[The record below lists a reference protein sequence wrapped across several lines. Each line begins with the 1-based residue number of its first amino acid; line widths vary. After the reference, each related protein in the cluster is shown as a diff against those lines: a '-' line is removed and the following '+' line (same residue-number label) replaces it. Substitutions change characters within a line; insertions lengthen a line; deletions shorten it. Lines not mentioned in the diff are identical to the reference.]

1 MNNLLLY
8 LVAHISHI
16 LPDTR
21 CFGIKRL
28 LYHMC
33 GVKVGKNVRI
43 CSSAKIIG
51 NAPLIIG
58 ENVWIGHDTMII
70 ASARVTIESH
80 VNIAPRV
87 YIGTGTHEIDT
98 LGVSVA
104 GGGKSLPVTIG
115 EGAWIC
121 ANSSII
127 AGVKIGKRSIVA
139 AGAVV
144 LHDVP
149 DGELWGGVPAKK
161 IRTL

>member
-104 GGGKSLPVTIG
+104 GGGNLCLLRLAKGHGFAPIVQSSLVLR
-115 EGAWIC
+115 
-121 ANSSII
+121 S
-127 AGVKIGKRSIVA
+127 GK
-139 AGAVV
+139 
-144 LHDVP
+144 DQ
-149 DGELWGGVPAKK
+149 
-161 IRTL
+161 

>member
-1 MNNLLLY
+1 MNSKGVY
-8 LVAHISHI
+8 IVGHIVRL

-21 CFGIKRL
+21 CFGIKRSL
-28 LYHMC
+28 FRMC
-33 GVKVGKNVRI
+33 GVRIGDNVRI
-43 CSSAKIIG
+43 CSSVKIIG
-51 NAPLIIG
+51 NAPLTIG
-58 ENVWIGHDTMII
+58 DNVWIGHETMII
-70 ASARVTIESH
+70 ASEEVKIEPF

-98 LGVSVA
+98 TGVSIA
-104 GGGKSLPVTIG
+104 GIGKSLPITIG

-127 AGVKIGKRSIVA
+127 AGVKIGKKSIVA

-149 DGELWGGVPAKK
+149 DGELWGGIPAKK
-161 IRTL
+161 IKTL

>member
-1 MNNLLLY
+1 
-8 LVAHISHI
+8 
-16 LPDTR
+16 
-21 CFGIKRL
+21 
-28 LYHMC
+28 MC

-58 ENVWIGHDTMII
+58 DNVWIGHDTLIV
-70 ASARVTIESH
+70 ASAKVIIGAH

-87 YIGTGTHEIDT
+87 YIGTGTHELDT
-98 LGVSVA
+98 NGVSIA
-104 GGGKSLPVTIG
+104 GRGQSYPITIG

-121 ANSSII
+121 ANSTII